1 MTQARSSRGTRALAD
16 TLGLAAAVLLAL
28 PVLVG
33 AAYALAAA
41 LGLVGTGAAGLSL
54 SRVERVLRARDTWA
68 GLGFTL
74 WVAVA
79 TTFLSTAGAVLLAV
93 LFRGSSRTDRIGR
106 ALAAAPLPVP
116 HLVAALLGV
125 WVLGQSGL
133 VARLFAGVG
142 LLDQPAQMPAL
153 VYDRAGAGLILT
165 LAWKE
170 LAFLAIVA
178 SALLATRGDAAEEA
192 ARTLGASPWQAFLR
206 VTWPVLWRGLAPAA
220 VAVFLFVAGNYEAAA
235 LLAPSDPL
243 ALPLLVA
250 DRAADPDLA
259 RRGDA
264 YVVSLLLLLIGVAA
278 VAAHEWVRSR
288 WEPLTS

>member
-1 MTQARSSRGTRALAD
+1 MGDL
-16 TLGLAAAVLLAL
+16 LGLIAAVLLAL
-28 PVLVG
+28 PVIIGIV
-33 AAYALAAA
+33 YALAAA

-54 SRVERVLRARDTWA
+54 DRVKRVLNARDTWA

-74 WVAVA
+74 WIGAA
-79 TTFLSTAGAVLLAV
+79 STLLAAAGAVVLAIV
-93 LFRGSSRTDRIGR
+93 FRGSSRADRLGR
-106 ALAAAPLPVP
+106 ALVAVPLPVP

-133 VARLFAGVG
+133 LARLLAAGG

-165 LAWKE
+165 FAWKE

-178 SALLATRGDAAEEA
+178 TALLATRGAAAEEA
-192 ARTLGASPWQAFLR
+192 ARTLGASPWQTFSR

-220 VAVFLFVAGNYEAAA
+220 VAVFVFVVGNYEAAA

-264 YVVSLLLLLIGVAA
+264 YVVSLLLLLIAIAA
-278 VAAHEWVRSR
+278 VAAHEFVRSR
-288 WEPLTS
+288 WEPIAA

>member
-1 MTQARSSRGTRALAD
+1 MHARSPRGARALAD
-16 TLGLAAAVLLAL
+16 ALGLIAAVLLAL
-28 PVLVG
+28 PVIVG

-54 SRVERVLRARDTWA
+54 ARVERVLRAHETWA

-74 WVAVA
+74 WVAAAA
-79 TTFLSTAGAVLLAV
+79 TLLATAGAVLLAV
-93 LFRGSSRTDRIGR
+93 LFRGSSRADRIGR
-106 ALAAAPLPVP
+106 GLAAVPLPVP

-133 VARLFAGVG
+133 LARLLAAVR
-142 LLDQPAQMPAL
+142 LIDQPAQMPAL
-153 VYDRAGAGLILT
+153 IYDRAGAGLILA

-178 SALLATRGDAAEEA
+178 NALLATRGAAAEEA
-192 ARTLGASPWQAFLR
+192 ARTLGASPWQTFRR
-206 VTWPVLWRGLAPAA
+206 VSWPVLWRGLAPAA
-220 VAVFLFVAGNYEAAA
+220 VAVFVFVAGNYEAAA
-235 LLAPSDPL
+235 LLAPSDPV
-243 ALPLLVA
+243 ALPLLIA

-264 YVVSLLLLLIGVAA
+264 YVVSLLLLDIAIAA
-278 VAAHEWVRSR
+278 VAAHEWMRSR